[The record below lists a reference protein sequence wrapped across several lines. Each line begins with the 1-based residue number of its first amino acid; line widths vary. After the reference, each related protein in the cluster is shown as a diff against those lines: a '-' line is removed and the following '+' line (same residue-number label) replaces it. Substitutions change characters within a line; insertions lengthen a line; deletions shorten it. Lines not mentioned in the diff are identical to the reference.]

1 MLFSIGKKNAEA
13 LQCVSIIR
21 LKKYNYSMIM
31 KLRIMRE
38 KEVDPK

>member
-13 LQCVSIIR
+13 LQCVSIR